1 MASGDDAERAMK
13 KTKATKQRPAQEQ
26 ARQPGRQDE
35 MRPEPVTIRAGYRGG
50 GRLDGRRAFITG
62 GDSGI
67 GRAVAVHFARE
78 GADVA
83 IAYLEE
89 DDDARETRRLVEE
102 EGRRCVLLAGDLSQ
116 DGACAR
122 AVKRVVKEL
131 GGLDVLVNNIAEQ
144 HAVQDPEKLKPGQ
157 IEQTFRT
164 NVFTYYETLVAA
176 LPHLEHG
183 AAVIN
188 TGSITGARGHET
200 LLDYAGTKGAIAAM
214 TKSFAQA
221 LAARGIRVNC
231 VAPGPVWTP
240 LIPASFDA
248 DKVATFGS
256 DTLLGRAGQPAE
268 IAPMYVFLACEE
280 ASFVTGQV
288 MHVNGGS
295 FLGG

>member
-1 MASGDDAERAMK
+1 MK
-13 KTKATKQRPAQEQ
+13 QTQEKKQRPAQEQ
-26 ARQPGRQDE
+26 ARQPGRQEE
-35 MRPEPVTIRAGYRGG
+35 MVPEPVTMRAGYRGSG
-50 GRLDGRRAFITG
+50 KLEGRRAYITG

-89 DDDARETRRLVEE
+89 NDDARETRRLVEA
-102 EGRRCVLLAGDLSQ
+102 EGRRCLLVAGDLSV
-116 DGACAR
+116 DGASAA
-122 AVKRVVKEL
+122 AVQRVVDGL
-131 GGLDVLVNNIAEQ
+131 GGLDVLVNNLAEQ
-144 HAVQDPEKLKPGQ
+144 HPVEDPEDLDAAQ
-157 IEQTFRT
+157 VEQTFRT
-164 NVFTYYETLVAA
+164 NVFAYYQTLVAA
-176 LPHLEHG
+176 LPHLGKG
-183 AAVIN
+183 ASVIN
-188 TGSITGARGHET
+188 TGSVTGARGHET

-221 LAARGIRVNC
+221 LASRGIRVNC

-268 IAPMYVFLACEE
+268 IAPLYVLLAGDDG
-280 ASFVTGQV
+280 SFITGQV
-288 MHVNGGS
+288 LHVNGGS
-295 FLGG
+295 FLAG

>member
-1 MASGDDAERAMK
+1 MASGDDTERAMK
-13 KTKATKQRPAQEQ
+13 KTKATKQRPAQAQ
-26 ARQPGRQDE
+26 SRQPGRQDE

-83 IAYLEE
+83 IAYREE
-89 DDDARETRRLVEE
+89 D
-102 EGRRCVLLAGDLSQ
+102 
-116 DGACAR
+116 
-122 AVKRVVKEL
+122 
-131 GGLDVLVNNIAEQ
+131 
-144 HAVQDPEKLKPGQ
+144 
-157 IEQTFRT
+157 
-164 NVFTYYETLVAA
+164 
-176 LPHLEHG
+176 
-183 AAVIN
+183 
-188 TGSITGARGHET
+188 
-200 LLDYAGTKGAIAAM
+200 
-214 TKSFAQA
+214 AQA

>member
-1 MASGDDAERAMK
+1 MK
-13 KTKATKQRPAQEQ
+13 KTKEKKQRPAQEQ
-26 ARQPGRQDE
+26 ERQPGRQDE
-35 MRPEPVTIRAGYRGG
+35 MRPEPVTIRAGYRGSG
-50 GRLDGRRAFITG
+50 KLDGKRAYITG

-89 DDDARETRRLVEE
+89 DDDARETRRLVEA
-102 EGRRCVLLAGDLSQ
+102 EGRRCLLLAGDLSA
-116 DGACAR
+116 DGACAK
-122 AVKRVVKEL
+122 AVKRVVDEF

-144 HAVQDPEKLKPGQ
+144 HPVEDPAKLKPGQ

-164 NVFTYYETLVAA
+164 NVFSYYETLVAA
-176 LPHLEHG
+176 LPHLPHG
-183 AAVIN
+183 GTVIN
-188 TGSITGARGHET
+188 TGSVTGARGHET
-200 LLDYAGTKGAIAAM
+200 LLDYAGTTGAIAAM

-221 LAARGIRVNC
+221 LASRGIRVNC

-268 IAPMYVFLACEE
+268 IAPLYVLLAC
-280 ASFVTGQV
+280 ADGSFITGQV
-288 MHVNGGS
+288 LHVNGGS
-295 FLGG
+295 LLAG

>member
-1 MASGDDAERAMK
+1 MRA
-13 KTKATKQRPAQEQ
+13 
-26 ARQPGRQDE
+26 
-35 MRPEPVTIRAGYRGG
+35 
-50 GRLDGRRAFITG
+50 
-62 GDSGI
+62 
-67 GRAVAVHFARE
+67 
-78 GADVA
+78 
-83 IAYLEE
+83 
-89 DDDARETRRLVEE
+89 
-102 EGRRCVLLAGDLSQ
+102 
-116 DGACAR
+116 
-122 AVKRVVKEL
+122 
-131 GGLDVLVNNIAEQ
+131 
-144 HAVQDPEKLKPGQ
+144 
-157 IEQTFRT
+157 
-164 NVFTYYETLVAA
+164 
-176 LPHLEHG
+176 
-183 AAVIN
+183 
-188 TGSITGARGHET
+188 T

-221 LAARGIRVNC
+221 LAPRGIRVNC

>member
-1 MASGDDAERAMK
+1 MASGDDTERAMK

-35 MRPEPVTIRAGYRGG
+35 MRPEPVTIRAGYRGS
-50 GRLDGRRAFITG
+50 GRLEGRRAFITG

-67 GRAVAVHFARE
+67 G
-78 GADVA
+78 
-83 IAYLEE
+83 
-89 DDDARETRRLVEE
+89 LVEA

-122 AVKRVVKEL
+122 AVKRVVNEL

>member
-1 MASGDDAERAMK
+1 MK
-13 KTKATKQRPAQEQ
+13 KTKEKPQRPAQAQE
-26 ARQPGRQDE
+26 RQPGRQDE
-35 MRPEPVTIRAGYRGG
+35 MRPEPVTIRDGYRGA
-50 GRLDGRRAFITG
+50 GRLEGRRAFITG

-89 DDDARETRRLVEE
+89 DDDARETRRLVEA
-102 EGRRCVLLAGDLSQ
+102 EGRRCVLLAGDLSR
-116 DGACAR
+116 DGACAN
-122 AVKRVVKEL
+122 AVRRVVEAL

-144 HAVQDPEKLKPGQ
+144 HPVQDPENLPPGQ

-176 LPHLEHG
+176 LPHLEKG
-183 AAVIN
+183 AAVVN
-188 TGSITGARGHET
+188 TGSVTGARGHET

-221 LAARGIRVNC
+221 LASRGIRVNC

-248 DKVATFGS
+248 DRVATFGS

-268 IAPMYVFLACEE
+268 IAPMYVFLASAD